1 MIFIAGT
8 LVILANLSLVFLDN
22 VALSCFLNIAA
33 AAVLFKG
40 VRHGRRK

>member
-22 VALSCFLNIAA
+22 VSLSCFLNIAA
-33 AAVLFKG
+33 VAVLLKG
-40 VRHGRRK
+40 VRHGKRK